1 MFELFFV
8 LLVIDDL
15 FMFWFGCVVVI
26 VLFDDDVVICIDEFV
41 WEGYDI
47 VFVGFCFFLKK
58 IIRIL
63 DIDIFIVFVEK
74 VKIFVYGI
82 IIVINI
88 LYVF

>member
-15 FMFWFGCVVVI
+15 FMFWCDCVVVI
-26 VLFDDDVVICIDEFV
+26 VLFDDDVVIGIDEFV

-58 IIRIL
+58 YVGYLIL
-63 DIDIFIVFVEK
+63 I
-74 VKIFVYGI
+74 YL
-82 IIVINI
+82 
-88 LYVF
+88 LYLLRK